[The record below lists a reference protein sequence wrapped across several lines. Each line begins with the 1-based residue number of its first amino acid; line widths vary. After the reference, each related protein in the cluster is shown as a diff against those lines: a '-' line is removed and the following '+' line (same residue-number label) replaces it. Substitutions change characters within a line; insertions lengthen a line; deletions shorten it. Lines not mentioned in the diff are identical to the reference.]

1 MAELHRKTKPG
12 RFNTAPVFLTKT
24 IVQTQNTTVNNLVSL
39 PRTKC
44 YVSKASVTLTT
55 IGSDADG
62 TIVGTL
68 FAVGIDGST
77 ARALASGLDLE
88 IAGVATALV
97 PVAMP
102 ITASDVNR
110 VLLQGET
117 LRFAIVSSVTTDTA
131 PVGDVNV
138 EVFVLE

>member
-1 MAELHRKTKPG
+1 MAELYRKTKPG
-12 RFNTAPVFLTKT
+12 RFATHPVFLTKT
-24 IVQTQNTTVNNLVSL
+24 IVQTQGVTINNLISL

-55 IGSDADG
+55 IGADADG

-68 FAVGIDGST
+68 FAVAADGST
-77 ARALASGLDLE
+77 ARALASGLSLLVG
-88 IAGVATALV
+88 GVATALV

-117 LRFAIVSSVTTDTA
+117 LRFAIVSSATTDVA